1 MITQPAVFAELV
13 ELIEGGAIKPAVAAT
28 FPLEQIHDAQ
38 RMFVEK
44 NFVGKIVL
52 DLAGS

>member
-1 MITQPAVFAELV
+1 LV

-28 FPLEQIHDAQ
+28 FPLEQIHAAQ